1 MKAIMEK
8 KAVNKTVICLMVE
21 NQPNVLAR
29 ISSLVGRRS
38 FNISTIT
45 ASETN
50 VSGITKITLV
60 VNGDDENV
68 LYQIIAQ
75 MKKLENVNEAYV
87 LPDTNSLYRE
97 LLLVKI
103 KATQEERSALHEMTE
118 IYRGKVVGL
127 NKESM
132 IIELTGSPK
141 KIDGFMSML
150 EEYDIIEVSRT
161 GVTGMARD
169 SSEEMKQVLE
179 QAFNLIEHLIRT
191 FNPYGLN
198 RYTPKI
204 RQKREIQMIN
214 KYYDHRIVTF
224 CRNAGRQNSRY
235 HRLRQSGPCPCHEPE
250 GKRRRCCC
258 RSETRLCTRCKGRSS
273 RSEGFGY
280 RRSSGSRQRSY
291 DAGSR

>member
-103 KATQEERSALHEMTE
+103 KATQEER
-118 IYRGKVVGL
+118 RGKVVGL

-141 KIDGFMSML
+141 KIDGFMGML

-169 SSEEMKQVLE
+169 SSEEK
-179 QAFNLIEHLIRT
+179 HLTGI
-191 FNPYGLN
+191 
-198 RYTPKI
+198 
-204 RQKREIQMIN
+204 
-214 KYYDHRIVTF
+214 
-224 CRNAGRQNSRY
+224 
-235 HRLRQSGPCPCHEPE
+235 
-250 GKRRRCCC
+250 
-258 RSETRLCTRCKGRSS
+258 
-273 RSEGFGY
+273 
-280 RRSSGSRQRSY
+280 
-291 DAGSR
+291 

>member
-87 LPDTNSLYRE
+87 LPDTNSLYKE

-103 KATQEERSALHEMTE
+103 KRSALHEMTE

-141 KIDGFMSML
+141 KIDGFMGML

-169 SSEEMKQVLE
+169 SSEEK
-179 QAFNLIEHLIRT
+179 HLTGI
-191 FNPYGLN
+191 
-198 RYTPKI
+198 
-204 RQKREIQMIN
+204 
-214 KYYDHRIVTF
+214 
-224 CRNAGRQNSRY
+224 
-235 HRLRQSGPCPCHEPE
+235 
-250 GKRRRCCC
+250 
-258 RSETRLCTRCKGRSS
+258 
-273 RSEGFGY
+273 
-280 RRSSGSRQRSY
+280 
-291 DAGSR
+291 

>member
-1 MKAIMEK
+1 MKATMDK
-8 KAVNKTVICLMVE
+8 KEVNKTVVCLMVE

-29 ISSLVGRRS
+29 VSSLVGRRS

-50 VSGITKITLV
+50 VSGITRITLV

-75 MKKLENVNEAYV
+75 IKKLENVNEAYI
-87 LPDTNSLYRE
+87 LSDTNSLYRE

-103 KATQEERSALHEMTE
+103 KATQNERSALHEMTE

-150 EEYDIIEVSRT
+150 EDYDIIEVSRT

-169 SSEEMKQVLE
+169 ASEEK
-179 QAFNLIEHLIRT
+179 HLTGI
-191 FNPYGLN
+191 
-198 RYTPKI
+198 
-204 RQKREIQMIN
+204 
-214 KYYDHRIVTF
+214 
-224 CRNAGRQNSRY
+224 
-235 HRLRQSGPCPCHEPE
+235 
-250 GKRRRCCC
+250 
-258 RSETRLCTRCKGRSS
+258 
-273 RSEGFGY
+273 
-280 RRSSGSRQRSY
+280 
-291 DAGSR
+291 

>member
-60 VNGDDENV
+60 VNGGDENV

-141 KIDGFMSML
+141 TIDGFMGML

-169 SSEEMKQVLE
+169 SSEEK
-179 QAFNLIEHLIRT
+179 HLTGI
-191 FNPYGLN
+191 
-198 RYTPKI
+198 
-204 RQKREIQMIN
+204 
-214 KYYDHRIVTF
+214 
-224 CRNAGRQNSRY
+224 
-235 HRLRQSGPCPCHEPE
+235 
-250 GKRRRCCC
+250 
-258 RSETRLCTRCKGRSS
+258 
-273 RSEGFGY
+273 
-280 RRSSGSRQRSY
+280 
-291 DAGSR
+291 

>member
-29 ISSLVGRRS
+29 ISSLVGRR
-38 FNISTIT
+38 ISTIT

-141 KIDGFMSML
+141 KIDGFMGML

-169 SSEEMKQVLE
+169 SSEEK
-179 QAFNLIEHLIRT
+179 HLTGI
-191 FNPYGLN
+191 
-198 RYTPKI
+198 
-204 RQKREIQMIN
+204 
-214 KYYDHRIVTF
+214 
-224 CRNAGRQNSRY
+224 
-235 HRLRQSGPCPCHEPE
+235 
-250 GKRRRCCC
+250 
-258 RSETRLCTRCKGRSS
+258 
-273 RSEGFGY
+273 
-280 RRSSGSRQRSY
+280 
-291 DAGSR
+291 

>member
-1 MKAIMEK
+1 MYLHAFP
-8 KAVNKTVICLMVE
+8 VW
-21 NQPNVLAR
+21 LAAEAL
-29 ISSLVGRRS
+29 IS
-38 FNISTIT
+38 
-45 ASETN
+45 APSETN

-141 KIDGFMSML
+141 KIDGFMGML

-169 SSEEMKQVLE
+169 SSEEK
-179 QAFNLIEHLIRT
+179 HLTGI
-191 FNPYGLN
+191 
-198 RYTPKI
+198 
-204 RQKREIQMIN
+204 
-214 KYYDHRIVTF
+214 
-224 CRNAGRQNSRY
+224 
-235 HRLRQSGPCPCHEPE
+235 
-250 GKRRRCCC
+250 
-258 RSETRLCTRCKGRSS
+258 
-273 RSEGFGY
+273 
-280 RRSSGSRQRSY
+280 
-291 DAGSR
+291 

>member
-8 KAVNKTVICLMVE
+8 KSVNKTVICLMVE

-141 KIDGFMSML
+141 KIEFFMGML

-169 SSEEMKQVLE
+169 SSEEK
-179 QAFNLIEHLIRT
+179 HLTGI
-191 FNPYGLN
+191 
-198 RYTPKI
+198 
-204 RQKREIQMIN
+204 
-214 KYYDHRIVTF
+214 
-224 CRNAGRQNSRY
+224 
-235 HRLRQSGPCPCHEPE
+235 
-250 GKRRRCCC
+250 
-258 RSETRLCTRCKGRSS
+258 
-273 RSEGFGY
+273 
-280 RRSSGSRQRSY
+280 
-291 DAGSR
+291 

>member
-75 MKKLENVNEAYV
+75 MKKLENVNEAHV

-141 KIDGFMSML
+141 KIDGFMGML

-169 SSEEMKQVLE
+169 SSEEK
-179 QAFNLIEHLIRT
+179 HLTGI
-191 FNPYGLN
+191 
-198 RYTPKI
+198 
-204 RQKREIQMIN
+204 
-214 KYYDHRIVTF
+214 
-224 CRNAGRQNSRY
+224 
-235 HRLRQSGPCPCHEPE
+235 
-250 GKRRRCCC
+250 
-258 RSETRLCTRCKGRSS
+258 
-273 RSEGFGY
+273 
-280 RRSSGSRQRSY
+280 
-291 DAGSR
+291 